1 MAEHQSTRCQRCAG
15 QGYLHVSEPECNG
28 GVLSHEC
35 DRCGGTGV
43 TRHVPA
49 SITVA
54 CCMSGTRET
63 MQVAAIGQF
72 GVSFRYGDDASVIA
86 RGDDLRRMRAILDR
100 QIANW
105 EASNA

>member
-1 MAEHQSTRCQRCAG
+1 MSK
-15 QGYLHVSEPECNG
+15 PE
-28 GVLSHEC
+28 
-35 DRCGGTGV
+35 T
-43 TRHVPA
+43 TPRHFPD

-63 MQVAAIGQF
+63 MRVEAIGQF
-72 GVSFRYGDDASVIA
+72 GVTFRYGDDASVIA

-105 EASNA
+105 EAANV

>member
-1 MAEHQSTRCQRCAG
+1 MPSDRPDTTDDPACTDCQGSGWNGKTERSCSCQPAE
-15 QGYLHVSEPECNG
+15 P
-28 GVLSHEC
+28 
-35 DRCGGTGV
+35 

-63 MQVAAIGQF
+63 MRVEAIGQF
-72 GVSFRYGDDASVIA
+72 GVTFRYGDDASVIA

-105 EASNA
+105 EAANV